1 MKNSTCVITG
11 VSSGIGS
18 KVAEIFSETGCE
30 VLGIS
35 RRMKFD
41 AKCSQYFSSDLTDP
55 SQLERVAKSIMD
67 STKKVDYLI
76 HCAGVMPTQPAHTLK
91 WEGIKT
97 PLLLNIGAPIYL
109 TSMLTKPLARAKG
122 CVIFVSSVASIL
134 NIRGELVYS
143 ATKSAVNKLAEDF
156 AAEMSPLGIR
166 CFCVQPNICNTPM
179 TSRLDENA
187 IEYMSSK
194 SLLRRSLDP
203 MEVAQT
209 IHRASQLSIVESGS
223 TLGSGGVIK

>member
-1 MKNSTCVITG
+1 
-11 VSSGIGS
+11 
-18 KVAEIFSETGCE
+18 
-30 VLGIS
+30 
-35 RRMKFD
+35 
-41 AKCSQYFSSDLTDP
+41 
-55 SQLERVAKSIMD
+55 
-67 STKKVDYLI
+67 
-76 HCAGVMPTQPAHTLK
+76 
-91 WEGIKT
+91 
-97 PLLLNIGAPIYL
+97 
-109 TSMLTKPLARAKG
+109 MLTKPLARAKG

-156 AAEMSPLGIR
+156 AAEMSHRNPMLL
-166 CFCVQPNICNTPM
+166 CSTKYMHTPM